1 MFSFNN
7 IAKIRANDSIL
18 ITLGFVFVGKP
29 DLVISEDEE
38 YKKVNFD
45 KFPSL
50 RAVFK
55 TDGSVTAANASTLND
70 GAAALVLMA
79 AETASKMNVK
89 PLAKV
94 VGKRENSLITTM
106 LISMI
111 HFRWTSANQL
121 NLEVKKCKK
130 LIRNFWQQICLKNHK
145 SWAEGGV

>member
-1 MFSFNN
+1 MFSLKN
-7 IAKIRANDSIL
+7 IIKIRENDQIL
-18 ITLGFVFVGKP
+18 INVGFIFTGKP

-55 TDGSVTAANASTLND
+55 KDGSVTAANASTLND

-89 PLAKV
+89 PLAKI
-94 VGKRENSLITTM
+94 VGKKIFDESTI
-106 LISMI
+106 
-111 HFRWTSANQL
+111 
-121 NLEVKKCKK
+121 E
-130 LIRNFWQQICLKNHK
+130 
-145 SWAEGGV
+145 